1 MTDYSSLLSNP
12 SRELPEVRKGGSMY
26 TLWRFE
32 TSLLP
37 VTSVVVKLLT
47 ERSCPC
53 PNCLPDVREGICL
66 KIVQRKTC

>member
-12 SRELPEVRKGGSMY
+12 SRELPEVRKGGSTY

-37 VTSVVVKLLT
+37 VARVVVKLLT
-47 ERSCPC
+47 ERSCHC
-53 PNCLPDVREGICL
+53 RDCLPDVREGICRQ
-66 KIVQRKTC
+66 IMQREMC